1 VGFHGHACH
10 NAPRVAYAN
19 GVRALGKLRKKA
31 IVKTTATA
39 KAPAVFVKRNARH
52 QDNVELV
59 GMYWRPG
66 DWTFHAHGIRVKMF
80 IAERGHGA
88 NLNGVAVHNWKS
100 NFRAARKSLAQGR
113 QHIGL
118 AWQGHEAHD
127 HARDIPLWPLLQIL
141 ANLGRNVGVCKD
153 ALELLAK
160 IGFQLGNHFC
170 ASVALSMCRQV
181 QGGIEPTHA
190 VTLTFRHLVCGRR
203 NHLFGDLIMCGIV
216 AYIGK
221 RHALPILIEGLKRL
235 EYRGYDSAGV
245 AILNGK
251 MEIAKSIGRVRKLEE
266 LVEKTGGFKGTI
278 GIAHTRWATHGGVT
292 DRNAHPHC
300 DDKKLGHNIAIIH
313 NGIIENYSS
322 LKKYLEEKGHTFE
335 SETDTEVLAHLI
347 GELYKGDLE
356 KAVQAALREVTGA
369 YAIAAICKTEPDVL
383 VVARKGSPLMV
394 GVGKDEY
401 IVASDSS
408 AIVAHT
414 TQAFTLADYTVA
426 KLTRDS
432 FRTSTVDDVPVD
444 AQVKELE
451 FDLAEIELG
460 DFEHFM
466 LKEIYEQPGALRTCL
481 KGRVDTRSGQ
491 IVLGGVLQH
500 AKMLA
505 TARSV
510 TFVGQGT
517 ALHACMIASYLMEE
531 LGKVNADWDY
541 ASEFRYRNPI
551 VEEGTVVVAISQSGE
566 TADTLAA
573 LQEAKQRGAF
583 SLGVVNVVGSTISRE
598 TDAGVYLRVGP
609 EIGVASTKAFVGQV
623 MVATMLALFVGRRRY
638 LSNDFVSSFLKSLE
652 QIPDAI
658 ERTLKLSDKV
668 KASVAKYID
677 RENWLFLG
685 RGLNWPV
692 ALEGALKL
700 KELSYIHAEGM
711 PAAEMKHGPIAL
723 IDNGMPCVFIATKNS
738 QYEKVLSNIQE
749 VRSRG
754 GHVIA
759 IATEGDEHIATMAEE
774 VFYVPD
780 VPELLQPL
788 VTVIPL
794 QLLAYHAAVL
804 RGKDVDKPRNLA
816 KSVTVE

>member
-1 VGFHGHACH
+1 
-10 NAPRVAYAN
+10 
-19 GVRALGKLRKKA
+19 
-31 IVKTTATA
+31 
-39 KAPAVFVKRNARH
+39 
-52 QDNVELV
+52 
-59 GMYWRPG
+59 
-66 DWTFHAHGIRVKMF
+66 
-80 IAERGHGA
+80 
-88 NLNGVAVHNWKS
+88 
-100 NFRAARKSLAQGR
+100 
-113 QHIGL
+113 
-118 AWQGHEAHD
+118 
-127 HARDIPLWPLLQIL
+127 
-141 ANLGRNVGVCKD
+141 
-153 ALELLAK
+153 
-160 IGFQLGNHFC
+160 
-170 ASVALSMCRQV
+170 
-181 QGGIEPTHA
+181 
-190 VTLTFRHLVCGRR
+190 
-203 NHLFGDLIMCGIV
+203 MCGIV
-216 AYIGK
+216 AYIG
-221 RHALPILIEGLKRL
+221 RRQASPILLEGLKRL

-245 AILNGK
+245 AVMEKGKLN
-251 MEIAKSIGRVRKLEE
+251 IAKAVGRVRN
-266 LVEKTGGFKGTI
+266 VEDLIEKKGDFVGTI

-292 DRNAHPHC
+292 DKNAHPHR
-300 DDKKLGHNIAIIH
+300 DDTKLGHGIAVIH
-313 NGIIENYSS
+313 NGIIENYAS
-322 LKKYLEEKGHTFE
+322 LKTYLTEKGHTFT

-369 YAIAAICKTEPDVL
+369 YAIGVICEKEPDVL

-401 IVASDSS
+401 VVASDSS

-460 DFEHFM
+460 TFEHYM
-466 LKEIYEQPGALRTCL
+466 LKEIHEQPRALRMTL
-481 KGRVDTRSGQ
+481 QGRVDTRAGQ
-491 IVLGGVLQH
+491 IVLGGVSQM
-500 AKMLA
+500 ARQLA
-505 TARSV
+505 TARRLV
-510 TFVGQGT
+510 FVGQGT
-517 ALHACMIASYLMEE
+517 ALHACMIGTYLMEE
-531 LGKVNADWDY
+531 LGKIPSDWDY

-551 VEEGTVVVAISQSGE
+551 VEEGTVVVAVSQSGE

-573 LQEAKQRGAF
+573 LQEAKSRGALA
-583 SLGVVNVVGSTISRE
+583 LGIVNVVGSSISRE

-623 MVATMLALFVGRRRY
+623 MVASMLALFVGRRRY
-638 LSNDFVSSFLKSLE
+638 LSADYVSNFLQNLE
-652 QIPDAI
+652 RIPAAI
-658 ERTLKLSDKV
+658 ERTLQLSDHIK
-668 KASVAKYID
+668 KATAKYIE

-700 KELSYIHAEGM
+700 KEISYIHAEGM

-723 IDNGMPCVFIATKNS
+723 IDKGMPVVFVATRNS
-738 QYEKVLSNIQE
+738 QYEKVLSNIEE

-754 GHVIA
+754 GAVIA
-759 IATEGDEHIATMAEE
+759 VATEGDEHIKTLAEE

-780 VPELLQPL
+780 VPEMLQPL
-788 VTVIPL
+788 VTVVPL
-794 QLLAYHAAVL
+794 QLLAYHAAVM